1 VETPESQTRVTPS
14 SRASLSPGRRRV
26 SPLFATR
33 LTSARASL
41 TKLSRA
47 SGAAEALLDDGAA
60 VLSALQSRGFDL
72 DELES
77 AWTASPSV
85 RACDDESRDESRDD
99 ASSKTPIEL
108 SRELSR
114 ELAKEKELRAP
125 EWKGEGGAF
134 SFGATRARERLSP
147 TGTDASTP
155 MSEFERRFM
164 ASYASSELS
173 AQTPRTPESI
183 ARGRLATAA
192 AKRAA
197 ARALDALDA
206 EEEEDFER
214 FFAKY
219 RAESEAAA
227 AKGRAFFHA
236 REHTPAT
243 PETPASEAA
252 RHAAAAAALDA
263 APGKAVAAAR
273 AAAAAARRDAE
284 ASAAAPPASRLARG
298 VETHA

>member
-1 VETPESQTRVTPS
+1 
-14 SRASLSPGRRRV
+14 
-26 SPLFATR
+26 
-33 LTSARASL
+33 
-41 TKLSRA
+41 
-47 SGAAEALLDDGAA
+47 
-60 VLSALQSRGFDL
+60 
-72 DELES
+72 
-77 AWTASPSV
+77 
-85 RACDDESRDESRDD
+85 
-99 ASSKTPIEL
+99 
-108 SRELSR
+108 
-114 ELAKEKELRAP
+114 
-125 EWKGEGGAF
+125 
-134 SFGATRARERLSP
+134 
-147 TGTDASTP
+147 

-243 PETPASEAA
+243 PETPASN
-252 RHAAAAAALDA
+252 
-263 APGKAVAAAR
+263 
-273 AAAAAARRDAE
+273 AARRAAGVATRAGRGDARVTDYGFRV
-284 ASAAAPPASRLARG
+284 SYL
-298 VETHA
+298 

>member
-1 VETPESQTRVTPS
+1 M
-14 SRASLSPGRRRV
+14 
-26 SPLFATR
+26 
-33 LTSARASL
+33 
-41 TKLSRA
+41 
-47 SGAAEALLDDGAA
+47 
-60 VLSALQSRGFDL
+60 LSAPPIAGFDL

-99 ASSKTPIEL
+99 ASSKTPMSEL
-108 SRELSR
+108 SRKKE
-114 ELAKEKELRAP
+114 KEKELRAL

-134 SFGATRARERLSP
+134 SFGATRDAARLSP

-183 ARGRLATAA
+183 ARGRLATAE

-243 PETPASEAA
+243 PETPAS
-252 RHAAAAAALDA
+252 D
-263 APGKAVAAAR
+263 
-273 AAAAAARRDAE
+273 AARRRRRRRARRGPGE
-284 ASAAAPPASRLARG
+284 CGGGGARG
-298 VETHA
+298 GGGGGGATPKIGGGAAGVAISRARRRARVTGYGSVSLTRDERRKICD